1 MILLLLAGVDQIASG
16 HSDVVVAGGVD
27 FMSDVPIRLSRGLR
41 KSLLAM
47 NKVLSCHNLCIIMDL
62 CNHTGLGGSDR

>member
-1 MILLLLAGVDQIASG
+1 M
-16 HSDVVVAGGVD
+16 VVAGGVD